1 MISIQPREMEMLI
14 RVSKSTARQFPDGA
28 VRVTISPA
36 DWKMIQRLGRV
47 LEKSSTYTYHQR
59 QRGVPVP
66 PPPAE

>member
-14 RVSKSTARQFPDGA
+14 RVSKSQARQFPDGA
-28 VRVTISPA
+28 VRVSISPQ

-59 QRGVPVP
+59 QKMPVAP
-66 PPPAE
+66 PPPE